1 MMAEFAIVPLSKE
14 HLSGAV
20 ALALE
25 EIKKCQVHYQ
35 LGPMGTSLEGPSDQ
49 VFLALRK
56 CYEKL
61 SHSNSRILMTITLD
75 SRKTDSTTLSEMV
88 RSVESCF

>member
-1 MMAEFAIVPLSKE
+1 MAEFAIVPLSQE
-14 HLSGAV
+14 HLSVTV
-20 ALALE
+20 AQALE

-35 LGPMGTSLEGPSDQ
+35 LGPMGTSLEGSPDQ

-61 SHSNSRILMTITLD
+61 SHSNARILMTITLD
-75 SRKTDSTTLSEMV
+75 SRKTDSATLSEMV

>member
-1 MMAEFAIVPLSKE
+1 MMAEFAVVPLTQD
-14 HLSGAV
+14 HLTGAV
-20 ALALE
+20 AAALE

-35 LGPMGTSLEGPSDQ
+35 LGPMGTSLEGSPDQ

-61 SHSNSRILMTITLD
+61 SHSNNRIFMTITLD
-75 SRKTDSTTLSEMV
+75 SRKTDSTALAEMV
-88 RSVESCF
+88 KSVESCF